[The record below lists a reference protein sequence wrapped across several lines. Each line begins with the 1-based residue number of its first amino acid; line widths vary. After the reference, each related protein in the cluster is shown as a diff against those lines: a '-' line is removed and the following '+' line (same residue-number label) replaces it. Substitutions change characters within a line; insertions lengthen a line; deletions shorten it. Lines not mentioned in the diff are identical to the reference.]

1 MTYKYNSELSN
12 YDSKLQDFIFWK
24 RREKFALLMENLLT
38 DSINM
43 EEFQIGFSLLWWESM
58 DEDATFTRDSKR
70 VKNFQLN
77 PKAYGFCSLVTAIF
91 RQFEVLEDEECTE
104 QEVKDDVRDVL
115 QEIQPYLESQIVLNS
130 DFLAQNL
137 KHY

>member
-1 MTYKYNSELSN
+1 MTYKYNSELSTD
-12 YDSKLQDFIFWK
+12 DSKLQDSIFWK
-24 RREKFALLMENLLT
+24 RKEQFSVLMENLVT
-38 DSINM
+38 DSIDM

-58 DEDATFTRDSKR
+58 DEDATFTRDPKR

-104 QEVKDDVRDVL
+104 QEVKDYVRDIL
-115 QEIQPYLESQIVLNS
+115 QEIQPYL
-130 DFLAQNL
+130 
-137 KHY
+137 